1 MLNESCSEVGERHLK
16 ILHNIWFEI
25 SLSPLNMA
33 SSSKRA
39 RVNLVS
45 AEIMLEKIFN
55 DENSAD
61 GMDSGEESDLD
72 RQLENESGESRW
84 EVNKGHGE
92 MVAIEHVVL
101 RCEVVRLRS
110 PFCAWFLCISSN
122 LIKIWL

>member
-1 MLNESCSEVGERHLK
+1 
-16 ILHNIWFEI
+16 
-25 SLSPLNMA
+25 MA

-92 MVAIEHVVL
+92 MVAIEHVHTYIHTYITL
-101 RCEVVRLRS
+101 
-110 PFCAWFLCISSN
+110 FDNAG
-122 LIKIWL
+122 

>member
-1 MLNESCSEVGERHLK
+1 MLNESCSEFGERHLK
-16 ILHNIWFEI
+16 ILHNTNLTFKV
-25 SLSPLNMA
+25 SPLNMA

-72 RQLENESGESRW
+72 RQLENESGESR
-84 EVNKGHGE
+84 
-92 MVAIEHVVL
+92 
-101 RCEVVRLRS
+101 
-110 PFCAWFLCISSN
+110 
-122 LIKIWL
+122 

>member
-1 MLNESCSEVGERHLK
+1 MKFQV
-16 ILHNIWFEI
+16 
-25 SLSPLNMA
+25 SPLNMA

-72 RQLENESGESRW
+72 RQLENESGESR
-84 EVNKGHGE
+84 
-92 MVAIEHVVL
+92 
-101 RCEVVRLRS
+101 
-110 PFCAWFLCISSN
+110 
-122 LIKIWL
+122 